1 MSASTP
7 RSRHTF
13 ALTLGLVSSLLLAA
27 CGGEQPTG
35 AAQAAETGQTDAA
48 PAIPVEVATARQ
60 GSISTWY
67 TGTGTLEARNEAD
80 AIAKV
85 GGVVEVI
92 LVEEG
97 DHVTKGQVLA
107 RLDDERLAL
116 ELARARANL
125 AKVEQEFA
133 RAEQMHERHLLSN
146 AEFETQKYELAALKA
161 ALQLADL
168 EHDWTTLRSPI
179 DGIVATRH
187 IKVGNLIEQNQP
199 AFHIVDMTPLIAEVF
214 VPETELATLHAGQT
228 ASISPQAMAEQPIE
242 ERLFA
247 AHVERVSPVVDAATG
262 TFKVT
267 LQLDTPTD
275 LLRPGMFVTS
285 RIEQDQHTN
294 AVLIPQG
301 AVFDDNSLGT
311 EQDAIFVVTDGV
323 AHLQPVTLG
332 ITGQAEVEVTANL
345 APGALVVTVGQNS
358 LRDGSKVNVIN
369 QPQTDATTTV
379 TVAATTNPAEE
390 G

>member
-1 MSASTP
+1 MSPSTP
-7 RSRHTF
+7 RSLHAF
-13 ALTLGLVSSLLLAA
+13 ALTLGLAGSLLLAA
-27 CGGEQPTG
+27 CGGEQPAG
-35 AAQAAETGQTDAA
+35 AAEAAETGQAEAA
-48 PAIPVEVATARQ
+48 PAIPVEVAAARQ

-85 GGVVEVI
+85 GGVVEAI

-125 AKVEQEFA
+125 AKVEQDFA
-133 RAEQMHERHLLSN
+133 RAKQMHERKLLSS
-146 AEFETQKYELAALKA
+146 AEFEKQKYELAALKA

-168 EHDWTTLRSPI
+168 EHDWTTLRAPI
-179 DGIVATRH
+179 DGVIATRH

-214 VPETELATLHAGQT
+214 VPETELAALHAGQP
-228 ASISPQAMAEQPIE
+228 ASISPQAMVQQ
-242 ERLFA
+242 RFA
-247 AHVERVSPVVDAATG
+247 AHVERVSPVVDPATG

-267 LQLDTPTD
+267 LRLDAATD
-275 LLRPGMFVTS
+275 LLRPGMFVTT
-285 RIEQDQHTN
+285 RIEQDQHVN

-369 QPQTDATTTV
+369 QPQSDSAAAIK
-379 TVAATTNPAEE
+379 VAAAGNPAEE